1 MNTAARFLFARK
13 HCSPEA
19 LAAEAAIESLP
30 GTVADYIVLFSA
42 LQQRLSTTQGI
53 DLSEVVDYLEDAD
66 TALDRA
72 PAFDME
78 AAASFVESVM
88 ADQRRAA

>member
-19 LAAEAAIESLP
+19 LAAESAIESLP
-30 GTVADYIVLFSA
+30 GTVADYIVIFSA

-66 TALDRA
+66 KALDRA
-72 PAFDME
+72 DVFTMEDAAEFIEQTLKE
-78 AAASFVESVM
+78 AA
-88 ADQRRAA
+88 